1 MDSGNLDG
9 GAEPWIYQFNVSTPG
24 TSETRNVSIG
34 LYSTGT
40 SADLAWSAAVLSG
53 FANETSFQSA
63 PPVSCDTGNCTWPR
77 FTSLAICSS
86 CVDVTPHVSSSLVS
100 FTGPDFQNTVL
111 ASDWTLPATIYS
123 LPHVSFVYHY
133 NQTLNGDISAPFM
146 ALNATAYPWETIS
159 YQDYTTLIS
168 SFAFLRAPDSFIQNK
183 TRWNESSPTANEC
196 ALYYCVNE
204 YELQLQTGSVQET
217 ITRSTVDR
225 NPTSFSWQGY
235 NRDEVRN
242 LSEWNKT
249 TWPALWRREGN
260 PVQEDL
266 QLRDSGKQF
275 NISQTSIVSMIQY
288 LLQWSVGQERYG
300 VARSSIDDTYF
311 TPTSTATNAI
321 QTIELVTF
329 DLNQSVMAAD
339 YPLIGCLWDSAN
351 YTETFAKVARDMS
364 NYLRGSGGTV
374 EEVQG
379 DTLQWATHILI
390 RWPYMTAPLVSLI
403 LGILYIVLTVWETSH
418 LRLPAWKES
427 AIPSLAY
434 GLGEDQKTMLAEA
447 DRVGKMN
454 KVAKNMMV
462 RLTNDGGGDYRLI
475 SA

>member
-1 MDSGNLDG
+1 MDNGNLEDI
-9 GAEPWIYQFNVSTPG
+9 AVPPWIYQFNVSTPG
-24 TSETRNVSIG
+24 TTETRNVSIN
-34 LYSTGT
+34 LYSQAA

-86 CVDVTPHVSSSLVS
+86 CVDVTPHVSISLGNI
-100 FTGPDFQNTVL
+100 TDPAFQYTY
-111 ASDWTLPATIYS
+111 PATMYS
-123 LPHVSFVYHY
+123 LPHVSFAYHY

-196 ALYYCVNE
+196 AFYYCVNE
-204 YELQLQTGSVQET
+204 YEIQLQNRSVQET

-225 NPTSFSWQGY
+225 NPASFSWEGL
-235 NRDEVRN
+235 NGDAARN
-242 LSEWNKT
+242 LSDWNKA
-249 TWPALWRREGN
+249 TWPALWRREGHT
-260 PVQEDL
+260 VQEDL

-275 NISQTSIVSMIQY
+275 NISQASIVSMIQY

-300 VARSSIDDTYF
+300 VARSSIDYQYF

-321 QTIELVTF
+321 QTIQSGTIEMY
-329 DLNQSVMAAD
+329 QSVMATE
-339 YPLIGCLWDSAN
+339 YPMVGCLWNSTN

-364 NYLRGSGGTV
+364 DYLRGSGGTV

-379 DTLQWATHILI
+379 DTLQWTTHIQI

-418 LRLPAWKES
+418 LRLPTWKES
-427 AIPSLAY
+427 AIPTLAY

-454 KVAKNMMV
+454 KVAQNMMV